1 MQRNLHVH
9 GESAN
14 DTIGQFGGGRTSPDA
29 WRKLNSHTNGILTS
43 GDISAYAE
51 KTVRPYS
58 DEPNNRDTSRC
69 VEKTSVPCPMLRAPL
84 EHLHVHGETGLNSP
98 SIHGITRHLHMRG
111 ENLHIVIQLPTES
124 GTSPHAWRKP
134 MACAQWGVPEG
145 NISTYVEKTGE
156 RPTTILR
163 SGTSPRMRRER

>member
-1 MQRNLHVH
+1 MH
-9 GESAN
+9 GEYRHYADIAWALS
-14 DTIGQFGGGRTSPDA
+14 GTSPHT

-69 VEKTSVPCPMLRAPL
+69 VEKTSVPCPMLRASL

-124 GTSPHAWRKP
+124 GTSPYAWRKP